1 MARKPEY
8 KGTISYTNQPV
19 AGITLYQDRGSGE
32 PSFKELL
39 ENLGR
44 ADIEEKQK
52 EELLAKLD
60 ERIDKI
66 RGKKGEMTPA
76 GRNLKRYLVDP
87 ETGKIDI
94 DEEEGDYTYKDA
106 LLLSASVKGKGG
118 HFEEAINLI
127 KTVTALGEGK
137 KTQTDERPKEFYV
150 DPQTAVIIHDAEN
163 GEYTLSEARAIS
175 QSMQRGSTEGNQKT
189 IQFLNDE
196 GKLIEAPAGQPIIIT
211 KKEQAHPS
219 KVFFI
224 NDQGELTEQ
233 EAGKPIV
240 IKVQQGSPGSGMPAM
255 LPFPVFGNDGQPVL
269 DKDGKPMY
277 ANLEPMM
284 KWMGFQ
290 SEQRRADESHK
301 TKLEIATTFKDMLG
315 KAGTALSHMAEGEEE
330 E

>member
-8 KGTISYTNQPV
+8 KGTISYTNQPI
-19 AGITLYQDRGSGE
+19 AGVTLYQERKSAEPTLEELIEGLDRS
-32 PSFKELL
+32 
-39 ENLGR
+39 
-44 ADIEEKQK
+44 DIQEKRK

-127 KTVTALGEGK
+127 KTVMDLGEGK
-137 KTQTDERPKEFYV
+137 KQTDEKPKEFYV
-150 DPQTAVIIHDAEN
+150 DPQTAVIIHDPEN

-175 QSMQRGSTEGNQKT
+175 QSMRGSEDKQKV
-189 IQFLNDE
+189 IQYLNDE
-196 GKLIEAPAGQPIIIT
+196 GKLVEAPAGQPIIIT
-211 KKEQAHPS
+211 KKEQAQPS
-219 KVFFI
+219 KTFFL
-224 NDQGELTEQ
+224 NEAGELTEQ

-240 IKVQQGSPGSGMPAM
+240 IKIQQGASGSGMPAM
-255 LPFPVFGNDGQPVL
+255 LPFPVMGSDGQPVL
-269 DKDGKPMY
+269 DKDGKPVY

-284 KWMGFQ
+284 KYMAFQ

-301 TKLEIATTFKDMLG
+301 TKLEIATGFKELLG
-315 KAGTALSHMAEGEEE
+315 KASTALSHMAEEEE
-330 E
+330 K

>member
-1 MARKPEY
+1 MARKNDY
-8 KGTISYTNQPV
+8 KGSIVYSHQPI
-19 AGITLYQDRGSGE
+19 AGITLFQERGSVE
-32 PSFKELL
+32 PSFQELL

-44 ADIEEKQK
+44 SDIKEKQK

-60 ERIDKI
+60 DRISKL
-66 RGKKGEMTPA
+66 RGKKGEMAPA
-76 GRNLKRYLVDP
+76 GRNPKRYLVDP

-94 DEEEGDYTYKDA
+94 DEEEGEYTYKDA
-106 LLLSASVKGKGG
+106 LLLSASIKGKGG
-118 HFEEAINLI
+118 QFEDAINLI
-127 KTVTALGEGK
+127 NAAKTLGEGSK
-137 KTQTDERPKEFYV
+137 PKTDEKPKEFYV
-150 DPQTAVIIHDAEN
+150 DPQTGVIIHDPEN
-163 GEYTLSEARAIS
+163 GECTLSEARAIS
-175 QSMQRGSTEGNQKT
+175 QSMQRGPEDKQKV

-196 GKLIEAPAGQPIIIT
+196 GELTEAPAGQPIIIT
-211 KKEQAHPS
+211 KKEKAQPS
-219 KVFFI
+219 KIYFV
-224 NDQGELTEQ
+224 NDQGELAEQ

-301 TKLEIATTFKDMLG
+301 TKLEIATSFKDMLG

>member
-1 MARKPEY
+1 MPRKPDY
-8 KGTISYTNQPV
+8 KGNIGYTHQPI
-19 AGITLYQDRGSGE
+19 AGVTLYQERKSADPTLEELIEGLDRS
-32 PSFKELL
+32 
-39 ENLGR
+39 
-44 ADIEEKQK
+44 DIQEKRK

-66 RGKKGEMTPA
+66 RGLNGEKASA

-94 DEEEGDYTYKDA
+94 DEEEGDYNYKDA

-127 KTVTALGEGK
+127 KTVTALSEGK

-150 DPQTAVIIHDAEN
+150 DPQTGVIVLDPEN
-163 GEYTLSEARAIS
+163 GECTLSEARTIS
-175 QSMQRGSTEGNQKT
+175 QSIQRGSTEDKPKT

-196 GKLIEAPAGQPIIIT
+196 GKLIEAPPGQPIIIT
-211 KKEQAHPS
+211 KKEQSQPS
-219 KVFFI
+219 KVFFV
-224 NDQGELTEQ
+224 NGTGELTEQ

-240 IKVQQGSPGSGMPAM
+240 IKVQQGASGTPSMTPFPAM
-255 LPFPVFGNDGQPVL
+255 GSDGQPVF
-269 DKDGKPMY
+269 DKEGKPVY

-290 SEQRRADESHK
+290 SEQRRADQSHE
-301 TKLEIATTFKDMLG
+301 TKQEIAKSFKDLLG
-315 KAGTALSHMAEGEEE
+315 KLGTAASHMAEGEEE
-330 E
+330 G

>member
-1 MARKPEY
+1 MARKPDY
-8 KGTISYTNQPV
+8 KGNIGYTHQPI
-19 AGITLYQDRGSGE
+19 AGVTLYQDRKNDD
-32 PSFKELL
+32 PSFQEML
-39 ENLGR
+39 ENLNKS
-44 ADIEEKQK
+44 DINEKLK
-52 EELLAKLD
+52 EELLARLED
-60 ERIDKI
+60 RITNL
-66 RGKKGEMTPA
+66 RGKKGETAPA

-118 HFEEAINLI
+118 HFEEAISLI
-127 KTVTALGEGK
+127 KTVTELGGGK
-137 KTQTDERPKEFYV
+137 KQTDERPKEFYV
-150 DPQTAVIIHDAEN
+150 DPETAVIIHDLEN
-163 GEYTLSEARAIS
+163 GECTLSEARAIS
-175 QSMQRGSTEGNQKT
+175 QSMRGPTEEKQKT
-189 IQFLNDE
+189 IQYLDGD

-224 NDQGELTEQ
+224 NDQGELAEQ

-240 IKVQQGSPGSGMPAM
+240 IKVQQGSPGSDMPAT

>member
-1 MARKPEY
+1 MGRKPDY
-8 KGTISYTNQPV
+8 KGNISYTNQPI
-19 AGITLYQDRGSGE
+19 AGVTLYQERKSAEPTLEELIEGLDRS
-32 PSFKELL
+32 
-39 ENLGR
+39 
-44 ADIEEKQK
+44 DIQEKRK

-127 KTVTALGEGK
+127 KTVMDLGEGK
-137 KTQTDERPKEFYV
+137 KQTDEKPKEFYV
-150 DPQTAVIIHDAEN
+150 DPQTAVIIHDPEN

-175 QSMQRGSTEGNQKT
+175 QSMRGSEDKQKV
-189 IQFLNDE
+189 IQYLNDE
-196 GKLIEAPAGQPIIIT
+196 GKLVEAPAGQPIIIT
-211 KKEQAHPS
+211 KKEQAQPS
-219 KVFFI
+219 KTFFL
-224 NDQGELTEQ
+224 NEAGELTEQ

-240 IKVQQGSPGSGMPAM
+240 IKIQQGASGSGMPAM
-255 LPFPVFGNDGQPVL
+255 LPFPVMGSDGQPVL
-269 DKDGKPMY
+269 DKDGKPVY

-284 KWMGFQ
+284 KYMAFQ

-301 TKLEIATTFKDMLG
+301 TKLEIATGFKDLLG
-315 KAGTALSHMAEGEEE
+315 KAGTALSHMAEEEE
-330 E
+330 GK